1 MTRGNELGDFLRARR
16 DLVSPVQAGLPSH
29 TSRRVK
35 GLRREEVALLAGVST
50 DYYTRLE
57 QGRERHP
64 SEQVLDAV
72 ARALRLDADAAGYLF
87 RLAQP
92 APKTAAFAP
101 ERTVS
106 PELKRLMDHFL
117 DLPACV
123 VSPALDIL
131 AANPAG
137 QQLYSGFAHLDNLL
151 RMVFLD
157 PAAQHFYQ
165 DWEHAAQGVVGN
177 LRALSAPFP
186 NDPRVAQVVGELS
199 IHSPAFAALWAKY
212 EVRPRTSEGKHLW
225 HPQIGEMHLHYEA
238 FTITSTPGQQ
248 LFVYSAEPG
257 TPSADALVLL
267 RGLAADADAG
277 RRALPAS
284 NPSLGPAATTTRSP
298 WRHGPTADGPGTR

>member
-1 MTRGNELGDFLRARR
+1 MTRDNELGDFLRARR
-16 DLVSPVQAGLPSH
+16 DLVSPVDAGLPWH
-29 TSRRVK
+29 TSRRVP

-64 SEQVLDAV
+64 SEQVLEAV
-72 ARALRLDADAAGYLF
+72 ARALRLDGDATGYLF

-92 APKTAAFAP
+92 APRTAVTDPA
-101 ERTVS
+101 RTVS
-106 PELKRLMDHFL
+106 PELTRLMNHFL

-137 QQLYSGFAHLDNLL
+137 QQLYSGFDRMDNLL

-157 PAAQHFYQ
+157 PAARRFYR
-165 DWEHAAQGVVGN
+165 DWDHAAQGVVGN

-186 NDPRVAQVVGELS
+186 NDPRVAQVVGEVSL
-199 IHSPAFAALWAKY
+199 HSPAFAALWARY
-212 EVRPRTSEGKHLW
+212 EVRPRTSEDKHLW
-225 HPQIGEMHLHYEA
+225 HPLVGGMRLHYEA
-238 FTITSTPGQQ
+238 FTVTSAPGQQ

-267 RGLAADADAG
+267 RSLAGDTLAEHSAPG
-277 RRALPAS
+277 VESR
-284 NPSLGPAATTTRSP
+284 
-298 WRHGPTADGPGTR
+298 TAR

>member
-1 MTRGNELGDFLRARR
+1 MTRSDELGDFLRARR
-16 DLVSPVQAGLPSH
+16 DLISPVEAGLPYH
-29 TSRRVK
+29 TSRRVP

-64 SEQVLDAV
+64 SEQVLDAL
-72 ARALRLDADAAGYLF
+72 ARALRLDFDAAGYLF

-92 APKTAAFAP
+92 APRIAVSAP
-101 ERTVS
+101 AQTVS

-123 VSPALDIL
+123 VNPALDVL

-137 QQLYSGFAHLDNLL
+137 RQLYSGFAHLDNLL

-157 PAAQHFYQ
+157 PAARQFYQ
-165 DWEHAAQGVVGN
+165 DWDHAAHGVVGN

-186 NDPRVAQVVGELS
+186 NDSRVAQIVGELS
-199 IHSPAFAALWAKY
+199 IHSPAFVALWAKY
-212 EVRPRTSEGKHLW
+212 EVRPRTSEDKHLW
-225 HPQIGEMHLHYEA
+225 HPQVGGMHLHYEA
-238 FTITSTPGQQ
+238 FTVTSAPGQQ
-248 LFVYSAEPG
+248 LFAYSAEPG

-267 RGLAADADAG
+267 RGLAADATTYDSRTHSQAVAG
-277 RRALPAS
+277 PSRDQGRPSRGRAGNGTPPA
-284 NPSLGPAATTTRSP
+284 N
-298 WRHGPTADGPGTR
+298 